1 MTHRQR
7 RPGVA
12 VAVLLGAALLAPI
25 FGGVLAD
32 DAGVDEDW
40 SALKDGRE
48 VFEAACATCHGG
60 RGTGTDRA
68 IRGFAVKPPD
78 FTDCEFTSREM
89 TVDWVGI
96 ATLGGPVKAFD
107 PLMPAFGKVL
117 SREQIEAAVGHV
129 KAFCPEKR
137 WPPGEFNLPKALN
150 TGKAFPENEVAWEI
164 TSTVEE
170 PVAIHGK
177 FVVARRVGA
186 RHQLEVAI
194 PGGAQQLDHTSPDG
208 EAGYRWGEGV
218 GDIAL
223 AWKGVLWHHLPAG
236 TIGSM
241 ALDVFLPTGDVADGF
256 GKGIFSFEPA
266 LLIGQIIPG
275 VGFVQLQGG
284 AELSTDPGVAGHAL
298 FWRGAVGR
306 TFRQNGGFGRS
317 WSPMV
322 EILGATEIDDGVSP
336 DWDIVPQL
344 QVALSTRQHVRL
356 GLGALLPLTRFE
368 DRQIEVQAYLI
379 WDWYDGGFGEGW

>member
-1 MTHRQR
+1 
-7 RPGVA
+7 VA
-12 VAVLLGAALLAPI
+12 LLLGAALLAPV

-32 DAGVDEDW
+32 DAGEDEDW

-48 VFEAACATCHGG
+48 IFEAACATCHGA
-60 RGTGTDRA
+60 RGTGADRA
-68 IRGFAVKPPD
+68 SRGFEVEPPD
-78 FTDCEFTSREM
+78 FTDCKFTSREQKA
-89 TVDWVGI
+89 DWVGI
-96 ATLGGPVKAFD
+96 ATEGGPVKAFD

-117 SREQIEAAVGHV
+117 SGAQIEAAVGHA

-150 TGKAFPENEVAWEI
+150 TGKAFPEDEVRFAVS
-164 TSTVEE
+164 STVEE

-177 FVVARRVGA
+177 LVVAGRVGA
-186 RHQLEVAI
+186 RHQLEAVI
-194 PGGAQQLDHTSPDG
+194 PGGAQQLAHFSPDG
-208 EAGYRWGEGV
+208 KEGYRWGEGV
-218 GDIAL
+218 GDISL
-223 AWKGVLWHHLPAG
+223 GWKGVLWHHLPAG
-236 TIGSM
+236 TIGGL
-241 ALDVFLPTGDVADGF
+241 ALDVLLPTGDTADGF

-266 LLIGQIIPG
+266 LLIGQIIPR
-275 VGFVQLQGG
+275 VGFLQLQAG
-284 AELSTDPGVAGHAL
+284 AEFSTDPGVAGHVL

-306 TFRQNGGFGRS
+306 TFRQGGEFGRQ

-322 EILGATEIDDGVSP
+322 EILGATEIDDGEPP

-356 GLGALLPLTRFE
+356 GLGAQLPLTRFD
-368 DRQIEVQAYLI
+368 DRQIEIQAYLV